1 MCDLNTATLTQI
13 RAIDGVSYTQA
24 LALQLWRPYGEWAEV
39 ALIPGFDQTN
49 VAALKAAGV
58 VLSSINLPSILRSF
72 YI

>member
-58 VLSSINLPSILRSF
+58 VLSSINLPTTLRSF

>member
-39 ALIPGFDQTN
+39 ALIPGFDHAN